1 MNRRQLRNRLQSY
14 KDGTWAA
21 AKKREADSKLFVDAM
36 VKVGEKHPNLSKT
49 DHREFIKLVCDLL
62 PEDHPRK
69 IQLVEKWGL

>member
-1 MNRRQLRNRLQSY
+1 MNRRQLRNRLQAY

-36 VKVGEKHPNLSKT
+36 VRVGEKHPNLSKT
-49 DHREFIKLVCDLL
+49 NHREFIKLVCDLL